1 MTEQQYCADKLLL
14 VTEMLQAA
22 GEYLNSARAT
32 CREEDRTM
40 MRLAYD
46 HVLNLRD
53 QIRSLDKK
61 VNELEGD
68 LRIKL
73 GGTPAGAS
81 RKSKAA
87 RTGAL
92 PR

>member
-1 MTEQQYCADKLLL
+1 MTERPFCADKLLL

-22 GEYLNSARAT
+22 GEYLHEAHSVCQDGDAT
-32 CREEDRTM
+32 M
-40 MRLAYD
+40 LRLAYD

-53 QIRSLDKK
+53 RVRALDKK
-61 VNELEGD
+61 IHELEGE
-68 LRIKL
+68 LRVKL
-73 GGTPAGAS
+73 GGSPLGT

-87 RTGAL
+87 RGGAS

>member
-1 MTEQQYCADKLLL
+1 MTEQQFCADKLLL

-22 GEYLNSARAT
+22 GEYLNNARAT
-32 CREEDRTM
+32 CQEEDRTM
-40 MRLAYD
+40 MQLAYD

-53 QIRSLDKK
+53 RIRLLDKK
-61 VNELEGD
+61 VNELEAD
-68 LRIKL
+68 LRVKL
-73 GGTPAGAS
+73 GGTPAGAT

-87 RTGAL
+87 RTGAS

>member
-1 MTEQQYCADKLLL
+1 MTERPFCADKLLL

-22 GEYLNSARAT
+22 GEYLREARTA
-32 CREEDRTM
+32 CQDGDGTM
-40 MRLAYD
+40 TRLAYD

-53 QIRSLDKK
+53 RVRALEKK
-61 VNELEGD
+61 IHELEGE
-68 LRIKL
+68 LRVKL
-73 GGTPAGAS
+73 GGTPPGI

-87 RTGAL
+87 RGGAS

>member
-1 MTEQQYCADKLLL
+1 MTERPFCADKLLL

-22 GEYLNSARAT
+22 SEYLHEARSV
-32 CREEDRTM
+32 CQDGDGTM

-53 QIRSLDKK
+53 RIRVLDRKIH
-61 VNELEGD
+61 ELEGE
-68 LRIKL
+68 LRVKL
-73 GGTPAGAS
+73 GGTPPGV

-87 RTGAL
+87 RGGAS